1 MDPVKALG
9 RAGMLGNVLNNID
22 GGIEV
27 LDDLNDHWTAK
38 NHKEERKQTIEQLQD
53 LAIDKSIR
61 VTMLRYVHEQYLD
74 RPG

>member
-61 VTMLRYVHEQYLD
+61 VTMLRYVYSGQSSK
-74 RPG
+74 